1 MRLRLAE
8 FWMAFRRSA
17 PGVAGLGIVAAM
29 VLVALTAGLIAP
41 GSPTALS
48 RDSLQ
53 TPGPGHWMGTD
64 DLGRDILAGVVY
76 GARLSLL
83 VGFLTAGA
91 STLIGICVGGIAGY
105 YGGKLDDLLM
115 RLTEFFMVVPRFFLA
130 LVIVALFGASLW
142 GIILV
147 LTILSWPTTARL
159 FRAEI
164 LRLKGLEYVLAARA
178 MGSSDHR
185 ILMGQLLPN
194 ALSPVIVSVSVQ
206 VAYAIILEAGLSFLG
221 LGDPANRS
229 WGVML
234 SNAQQFL
241 RQAWW
246 MATFPGLAIFLAVL
260 GFNLI
265 GDGVNDALNP
275 RLRTRGRR
283 LSSPHWEQA

>member
-1 MRLRLAE
+1 MRTRWSE
-8 FWMAFRRSA
+8 FWRIFRRSA
-17 PGVAGLGIVAAM
+17 PGVVGLAIVAGM
-29 VLVALTAGLIAP
+29 VLVALTAGLIARVA
-41 GSPTALS
+41 PTTLS
-48 RDSLQ
+48 DDSLQ
-53 TPGPGHWMGTD
+53 PPGPTHWMGTD

-76 GARLSLL
+76 GARISLL

-91 STLIGICVGGIAGY
+91 STLLGICVGGIAGY
-105 YGGKLDDLLM
+105 SGGRLDDLLM
-115 RLTEFFMVVPRFFLA
+115 RVTEFFMVVPRFFLA

-142 GIILV
+142 GLIGV

-159 FRAEI
+159 FRAEV
-164 LRLKGLEYVLAARA
+164 LRLKDQEFVLAARA

-185 ILMGQLLPN
+185 ILVGQLLPN
-194 ALSPVIVSVSVQ
+194 ALSPMIVTISIQ
-206 VAYAIILEAGLSFLG
+206 VAYAITLEAGLSFLG
-221 LGDPANRS
+221 LGDPVNRS

-234 SNAQQFL
+234 SSAQQFL

-246 MATFPGLAIFLAVL
+246 MATFPGVAIFLAVL

-283 LSSPHWEQA
+283 LSSPLWE